1 MSEFRTK
8 MKSGS
13 GFVLEL
19 CLFVPAGCE
28 ELVPLVD
35 GGELRLVHDR
45 VLFHQAQSA
54 WVGGGVEGGE
64 GGEGPPLDG
73 VVPVLVLQAP
83 DVTRKAGVAPFAR
96 MAEAIYIYIY
106 IYVCQNNV
114 FYELLYFVFLQCL
127 LCCGF
132 FWKSYSSAV
141 CLSIEWPIVQRNS
154 TIMAII
160 IQIDLFLRMFSSYS
174 QPELVRMFSSY
185 SQAEL
190 NVKPVRSSQEIRRC
204 KRWMVLDQMQHRVF
218 PKVTFCFWN
227 LYHWDCCRGG
237 QNGVSLSWVSG
248 YFKPKFIP
256 FIDLGM
262 LSDEKSSL
270 NLH

>member
-1 MSEFRTK
+1 MSEFRTE

-13 GFVLEL
+13 GFVQEL

-106 IYVCQNNV
+106 IYIC
-114 FYELLYFVFLQCL
+114 
-127 LCCGF
+127 
-132 FWKSYSSAV
+132 
-141 CLSIEWPIVQRNS
+141 
-154 TIMAII
+154 
-160 IQIDLFLRMFSSYS
+160 
-174 QPELVRMFSSY
+174 
-185 SQAEL
+185 
-190 NVKPVRSSQEIRRC
+190 
-204 KRWMVLDQMQHRVF
+204 
-218 PKVTFCFWN
+218 
-227 LYHWDCCRGG
+227 
-237 QNGVSLSWVSG
+237 VS
-248 YFKPKFIP
+248 
-256 FIDLGM
+256 
-262 LSDEKSSL
+262 E
-270 NLH
+270 

>member
-1 MSEFRTK
+1 MSEFRTE

-13 GFVLEL
+13 GFVQEL

-96 MAEAIYIYIY
+96 MAEAIYIYSGGGEVRGVHHRIQDK
-106 IYVCQNNV
+106 IQKPWKVFQPRRLQTWNCLEHTHLGVQNQSLCMESKVENPGQRPALQPSDQNLQTVCKRKV
-114 FYELLYFVFLQCL
+114 L
-127 LCCGF
+127 
-132 FWKSYSSAV
+132 
-141 CLSIEWPIVQRNS
+141 
-154 TIMAII
+154 
-160 IQIDLFLRMFSSYS
+160 YS
-174 QPELVRMFSSY
+174 QKTPPSFSQPSPRNWNFLP
-185 SQAEL
+185 SHQ
-190 NVKPVRSSQEIRRC
+190 NVSSQENRESESAWLRTT
-204 KRWMVLDQMQHRVF
+204 W
-218 PKVTFCFWN
+218 
-227 LYHWDCCRGG
+227 
-237 QNGVSLSWVSG
+237 SLSIL
-248 YFKPKFIP
+248 FIC
-256 FIDLGM
+256 IDI
-262 LSDEKSSL
+262 SL
-270 NLH
+270 LCSPEDCGCQTPHETGL